1 MRSILLLLLVL
12 MPGAATAQPALSPL
26 ARGEI
31 EQLFVALEQ
40 SHCQFYRNG
49 SWHAPAEASAHLRRK
64 YGYLVRKGLVSSAEV
79 FIDRAASKSSMSGKP
94 YLVKCGSAT
103 PVESKQWFTGK
114 LREVRARRR
123 GADDSFKPKV
133 IRGSA
138 EFSRWAAG
146 GAPSTALGLD
156 EVRCAVINRR

>member
-12 MPGAATAQPALSPL
+12 MSGAAMAQQSLPPSAS
-26 ARGEI
+26 REI
-31 EQLFVALEQ
+31 EQLFLALEQ

-49 SWHAPAEASAHLRRK
+49 SWHAAEEASVHLRRK
-64 YGYLVRKGLVSSAEV
+64 YNYLVKKGLASSAEV

-114 LREVRARRR
+114 LREVRARRT
-123 GADDSFKPKV
+123 GADNSFKWMPF
-133 IRGSA
+133 RGSA
-138 EFSRWAAG
+138 
-146 GAPSTALGLD
+146 
-156 EVRCAVINRR
+156 